1 MQARY
6 GIIARQKATSVR
18 NFAKSAILLFLA
30 LRIGDVVNLAAGM
43 WFVPKYVSPEEIGAV
58 LPLTSFATFL
68 SLPVFAFAMTVMKES
83 AVLHAAGERAK
94 VKSLLSG
101 VFAAVGAALV
111 YASAGILVV
120 SGAFLGCVA
129 PVYTDA
135 LQSMKRFRSLAA
147 VEVCGSAVRFLA
159 MLATMPFRALAGYF
173 AGQAALPAF
182 RIAGSVIALRRD
194 LSVPAEPYW
203 NRETVR
209 RVTLAFLAVCAYQVA
224 PMAAALVEQ
233 TTLRTG
239 LSAVDSAGYYMVS
252 RFSDFLYYLTF
263 PLLLVMFPYTADAA
277 RRSASTSPYVLKCMA
292 ATLVAAA
299 FMSAAY
305 FFFGKEL
312 LSLMP
317 HGGEYGAYAKYMPWL
332 VPMAA
337 LTTCQVF
344 HTNAEVSAGRFGFL
358 LWLVPLHVVYAV
370 ALKLRF
376 SGGNAPDMTT
386 LLCWFGAMSF
396 LRFACSAI
404 SLSII
409 LYISPL
415 PLQKL
420 FAPSLLLLFLFISL
434 YFALTP
440 FAPHFKVFRDPAT
453 GLYGILPKHFDYGA
467 FVLDSMK

>member
-1 MQARY
+1 MR
-6 GIIARQKATSVR
+6 
-18 NFAKSAILLFLA
+18 
-30 LRIGDVVNLAAGM
+30 
-43 WFVPKYVSPEEIGAV
+43 VSD
-58 LPLTSFATFL
+58 
-68 SLPVFAFAMTVMKES
+68 
-83 AVLHAAGERAK
+83 
-94 VKSLLSG
+94 
-101 VFAAVGAALV
+101 
-111 YASAGILVV
+111 ASAGILVV
-120 SGAFLGCVA
+120 SAAFLGCVA

-239 LSAVDSAGYYMVS
+239 LSAADSAGYYMVS

-305 FFFGKEL
+305 FLFGEEL

-317 HGGEYGAYAKYMPWL
+317 HGGEYAAYAKYMPWL

-404 SLSII
+404 SLS
-409 LYISPL
+409 
-415 PLQKL
+415 
-420 FAPSLLLLFLFISL
+420 
-434 YFALTP
+434 
-440 FAPHFKVFRDPAT
+440 RDA
-453 GLYGILPKHFDYGA
+453 
-467 FVLDSMK
+467 VLSRRLKRQ

>member
-30 LRIGDVVNLAAGM
+30 LRVGDVVNLAAGM

-101 VFAAVGAALV
+101 VFAAVGMALV
-111 YASAGILVV
+111 LVLVASCVAVPHFLKQMRVSDASAGILVV
-120 SGAFLGCVA
+120 SAAFLGCVA

-135 LQSMKRFRSLAA
+135 LQSMKRFKSLAA

-209 RVTLAFLAVCAYQVA
+209 RVALAFLAVCAYQVA

-239 LSAVDSAGYYMVS
+239 LSAADSAGYYMIS
-252 RFSDFLYYLTF
+252 RFSDHGRRRAKVGFDEPVCAEVHGGDACRGCVHVRSVLFLREGA
-263 PLLLVMFPYTADAA
+263 PVADAA
-277 RRSASTSPYVLKCMA
+277 RRRIRRLREIHAVARADGGADDMPGVPHERGGVGGALRLSPVA
-292 ATLVAAA
+292 RAAA
-299 FMSAAY
+299 RR
-305 FFFGKEL
+305 L
-312 LSLMP
+312 RR
-317 HGGEYGAYAKYMPWL
+317 GA
-332 VPMAA
+332 
-337 LTTCQVF
+337 
-344 HTNAEVSAGRFGFL
+344 
-358 LWLVPLHVVYAV
+358 
-370 ALKLRF
+370 
-376 SGGNAPDMTT
+376 
-386 LLCWFGAMSF
+386 
-396 LRFACSAI
+396 
-404 SLSII
+404 
-409 LYISPL
+409 
-415 PLQKL
+415 
-420 FAPSLLLLFLFISL
+420 
-434 YFALTP
+434 
-440 FAPHFKVFRDPAT
+440 
-453 GLYGILPKHFDYGA
+453 
-467 FVLDSMK
+467 

>member
-111 YASAGILVV
+111 LVLVASCVAVPHFLKQMRVSDASAGILVV
-120 SGAFLGCVA
+120 SAAFLGCVA

-147 VEVCGSAVRFLA
+147 VEVCGSAVRFLT

-299 FMSAAY
+299 SMSTAY
-305 FFFGKEL
+305 FFFGKAL

-404 SLSII
+404 SLS
-409 LYISPL
+409 
-415 PLQKL
+415 
-420 FAPSLLLLFLFISL
+420 
-434 YFALTP
+434 
-440 FAPHFKVFRDPAT
+440 RDA
-453 GLYGILPKHFDYGA
+453 
-467 FVLDSMK
+467 VLSRRLKRQ